1 MSAIDWASPAMP
13 ERRSTRLS
21 SRLALAFVAV
31 AVAAVALLATL
42 TLFATNS
49 QVSSLVAT
57 EQRSTMRTVD
67 VALTQAYRA
76 GGSWANADLTSAYS
90 LAASGNARLVVRDA
104 AGHVVASPSGGS
116 VDMMSTIMGA
126 MHGGA
131 YTAPPLGP
139 PVRVAITVGG
149 STVGEAFVRFPVDG
163 LTSAQQRV
171 RSVLEGT
178 VFWGAG
184 LASLLALVVAWF
196 VSRRITLPLVRLTDT
211 VHSIESGRRDARVN
225 QSSAPGEVGELAA
238 SFDRMA
244 DALHREDVLRRQLLA
259 DVAHELRTPITIVQ
273 VSLEQMVD
281 GVEPVTTDRLASLGD
296 EVLRLGRLVHDLE
309 TLAAAEAAGLNL
321 VKAPVNVA
329 SVAADIA
336 DLLGPAF
343 DAADVDLQL
352 RLHDATVY
360 GDAARLGQIVTNLL
374 TNALKFSPEH
384 SHVTLSVNASDGLAR
399 LEVTDEGP
407 GISAEE
413 MPRLFDRFWRGSAGR
428 RTSGSGIG
436 LAVVSGLVEAHGGRI
451 DVSSEPGLGAR
462 FTVLIPLR

>member
-1 MSAIDWASPAMP
+1 MSAIDSASLAMP

-42 TLFATNS
+42 TLLATNS

-57 EQRSTMRTVD
+57 EQHSTVRTVD
-67 VALTQAYRA
+67 AALVQAYRES
-76 GGSWANADLTSAYS
+76 GNWTYADLTSAYS
-90 LAASGNARLVVRDA
+90 LAASGNAQLVVRDA
-104 AGHVVASPSGGS
+104 AGHVVASEGGS
-116 VDMMSTIMGA
+116 TAMMSTIMGA

-139 PVRVAITVGG
+139 PVRTAITVHGL
-149 STVGEAFVRFPVDG
+149 TVGEAIVRFPVDG

-171 RSVLEGT
+171 RSALEST
-178 VFWGAG
+178 VFLGAG

-196 VSRRITLPLVRLTDT
+196 VSRRITRPLARLTDT
-211 VHSIESGRRDARVN
+211 VHSIESGHRDARVG

-244 DALHREDVLRRQLLA
+244 DALDREDVLRRQLLA

-273 VSLEQMVD
+273 ASLEQMVD

-336 DLLGPAF
+336 DLLAPAF
-343 DAADVDLQL
+343 DAAEVDLQL
-352 RLHDATVY
+352 RLHEATVY
-360 GDAARLGQIVTNLL
+360 GDDARIGQIVTNLL

-384 SHVTLSVNASDGLAR
+384 SHVTLGVEASDGLAR
-399 LEVTDEGP
+399 MEVTDEGP
-407 GISAEE
+407 GISAAE
-413 MPRLFDRFWRGSAGR
+413 MPRLFDRFWRGTAGR

-436 LAVVSGLVEAHGGRI
+436 LAVVAGLVEAHGGRI
-451 DVSSEPGLGAR
+451 EVSSEPGRGAR
-462 FTVLIPLR
+462 FTVFIPLR